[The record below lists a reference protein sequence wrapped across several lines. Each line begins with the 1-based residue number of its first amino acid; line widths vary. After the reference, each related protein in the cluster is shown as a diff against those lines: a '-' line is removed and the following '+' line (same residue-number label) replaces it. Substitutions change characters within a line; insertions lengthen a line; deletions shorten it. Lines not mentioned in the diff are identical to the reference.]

1 MAALF
6 YSGYNGVTDS
16 GIDLPPQSTRS
27 QDEIYEA
34 AALLPDTGQEAV
46 QTCDKGRNTANEASP
61 TITSFLPTDA
71 FQITGQVER
80 T

>member
-6 YSGYNGVTDS
+6 YSGCNGVTDS

-34 AALLPDTGQEAV
+34 AALLPDVGQEAV
-46 QTCDKGRNTANEASP
+46 QTCDKGRSTANEVSP
-61 TITSFLPTDA
+61 TTRSFLLQTLS
-71 FQITGQVER
+71 R
-80 T
+80 TQGR